1 MAGRP
6 SFFQTEHDNDKFRE
20 EVDRLR
26 RIKVG
31 WSKIARLL
39 SVSRQTL
46 YNWKKDHEYEDPI
59 ETLDISDET
68 LDAHV
73 KDVQKDHPSRGEKM
87 TRAYLSQKGVHV
99 PRQRVRESIHRTDPE
114 GVEYRKKNAVR
125 RVVYNVKGPHHLWHV
140 DGNHKLKD
148 FGLAIEGAID
158 GFSRTCVCLKALA
171 SYGADPILDLFKQ
184 AVHEYTLPSRVRV
197 DKGTENVRVAEY
209 MVNMRGPDR
218 GSIIAGPS
226 TRNQRIERLW
236 GDVRPNVIDWYI
248 TVFNEW
254 VDNYGINF
262 YYMRT
267 KFVIHHMFLDRLNE
281 ELELF
286 RRTWNSH
293 PLSTEHQTTPDQL
306 VEFNKHL
313 IKEPPFEIDEENYG
327 FEGDP
332 DLEGAVLRHQMEY
345 DPVTHPF
352 DDEQLARF
360 VFQNP
365 KLCIHDNDTSVMWQR
380 VEHAFRFYDEM
391 ADEISDSV

>member
-6 SFFQTEHDNDKFRE
+6 SFFQTEHDNDSFWG
-20 EVDRLR
+20 EVNRLR
-26 RIKVG
+26 SMKVG

-46 YNWKKDHEYEDPI
+46 YNWKKNNAYEDPI
-59 ETLDISDET
+59 ETLDISDDA

-73 KDVQKDHPSRGEKM
+73 IDVQKDHPSRGEKM
-87 TRAYLSQKGVHV
+87 TRAYLSQQGVHV

-148 FGLAIEGAID
+148 FGIAIEGAID

-254 VDNYGINF
+254 VDQYGINF

-293 PLSTEHQTTPDQL
+293 PLSTEHQTTPD
-306 VEFNKHL
+306 
-313 IKEPPFEIDEENYG
+313 
-327 FEGDP
+327 
-332 DLEGAVLRHQMEY
+332 
-345 DPVTHPF
+345 
-352 DDEQLARF
+352 
-360 VFQNP
+360 
-365 KLCIHDNDTSVMWQR
+365 
-380 VEHAFRFYDEM
+380 
-391 ADEISDSV
+391 